1 MQFRRCCILF
11 AVFALEVDFSGAGV
25 GISGTTAPEARNCR
39 CDVLPAGLG
48 APQN

>member
-1 MQFRRCCILF
+1 MSV
-11 AVFALEVDFSGAGV
+11 VFALEAAPVVAGV